1 MNIWE
6 NFGTFYQSLDIGGL
20 VVVWGLLFLFFFF
33 MVATFL
39 LFSKNRELG
48 KLLQEKTKKVAEL
61 EAEKRALLEKKID
74 KVAVKDLNKDIK
86 PVKEKQEVTLEEEAI
101 FTDDETDDAPVVN
114 KNNIN
119 NNISINS
126 KEDVS
131 DKGKMIGNVT
141 DKEVVIN
148 TNSNIDDKR
157 KEEVK
162 QATKVGQEEIIES
175 PSDTISTRS
184 QVSNNTVSSNNNLYS
199 RSALKDNRRFQ
210 TSPINI
216 IREES
221 LDETMQKLKPI
232 EIGEAKEDVKRE
244 NVNFV
249 EEISRK
255 MEQEIKPQ
263 TIELTD
269 YELKQ
274 EEEAIISY
282 DELMKN
288 KDRLFKITD
297 DEEDDAQFI
306 EELKYFRNSLQ

>member
-20 VVVWGLLFLFFFF
+20 VVVWGFLFVFLFF

-101 FTDDETDDAPVVN
+101 FTDDETNDAPVVN

>member
-6 NFGTFYQSLDIGGL
+6 NFGVFYQSLDIGGL

-101 FTDDETDDAPVVN
+101 FTDDENNDAPVVN

-119 NNISINS
+119 DNINING
-126 KEDVS
+126 KEDLS
-131 DKGKMIGNVT
+131 NKDKMISNVT

>member
-6 NFGTFYQSLDIGGL
+6 NFGVFYQSLDIGGL

-48 KLLQEKTKKVAEL
+48 KLLQEKTKRETEL

-101 FTDDETDDAPVVN
+101 FTDDETNDASVVN

-119 NNISINS
+119 DNISINS

-131 DKGKMIGNVT
+131 NKNKMIGNVT

-199 RSALKDNRRFQ
+199 RSVLKDNRRFQ

-216 IREES
+216 IREET

>member
-20 VVVWGLLFLFFFF
+20 VVVWGFLFVFLFF

-48 KLLQEKTKKVAEL
+48 KLLQEKTKNVAEL
-61 EAEKRALLEKKID
+61 EAEKRTLLEKKID

-86 PVKEKQEVTLEEEAI
+86 PVKEKQEATLEEKAI

>member
-6 NFGTFYQSLDIGGL
+6 NFGVFYQSLDIGGL
-20 VVVWGLLFLFFFF
+20 VVVWGLLFVFLFF

-101 FTDDETDDAPVVN
+101 FTDDETNDAPVVN

-119 NNISINS
+119 DNISINS

-131 DKGKMIGNVT
+131 NKDKMISDVT

-157 KEEVK
+157 NEEVK
-162 QATKVGQEEIIES
+162 QAKEVGQDEVVEK
-175 PSDTISTRS
+175 PSAPISARS

-282 DELMKN
+282 DELMKK

>member
-20 VVVWGLLFLFFFF
+20 VVVWGFLFVFLFF

-101 FTDDETDDAPVVN
+101 FTDDETNDASVVN

-119 NNISINS
+119 DNISINS

-131 DKGKMIGNVT
+131 NKDKMIGNVT

>member
-6 NFGTFYQSLDIGGL
+6 NFGVFYQSLDIGGL
-20 VVVWGLLFLFFFF
+20 VVVWGLLFVFLFF

-61 EAEKRALLEKKID
+61 EAEKRTLLEKKID

-101 FTDDETDDAPVVN
+101 FTDDENNDAPVVN

-119 NNISINS
+119 DNIRING

-131 DKGKMIGNVT
+131 NKDKMISNVA

-148 TNSNIDDKR
+148 TNSNIDDKQN
-157 KEEVK
+157 EEVK
-162 QATKVGQEEIIES
+162 QATKVGQDDVIEK

-184 QVSNNTVSSNNNLYS
+184 QVSNNMVSSNHNLYS

>member
-20 VVVWGLLFLFFFF
+20 VVVWGFLFVFLFF

-61 EAEKRALLEKKID
+61 EAEKRTLLEKKID

-86 PVKEKQEVTLEEEAI
+86 PVKEKQEATLEEKAI

>member
-6 NFGTFYQSLDIGGL
+6 NFGVFYQSLDIGGL
-20 VVVWGLLFLFFFF
+20 VVVWGLLFVFLFF

-101 FTDDETDDAPVVN
+101 FTDDETNDAPVVN

-119 NNISINS
+119 DNISINS

-131 DKGKMIGNVT
+131 NKDKMISDVT

-157 KEEVK
+157 NEEVK
-162 QATKVGQEEIIES
+162 QAKEVGQDEVVEK
-175 PSDTISTRS
+175 PSDSISTRS

-216 IREES
+216 IREET

-232 EIGEAKEDVKRE
+232 KIGEAKEDVKRE

>member
-6 NFGTFYQSLDIGGL
+6 NFGVFYQSLDIGGL

-61 EAEKRALLEKKID
+61 EAEKRTLLEKKID

-101 FTDDETDDAPVVN
+101 FTDDETNDASVVN

-119 NNISINS
+119 DNISINS

-131 DKGKMIGNVT
+131 NKDKMIGNVT

-232 EIGEAKEDVKRE
+232 EIGEAKDDVKRE

>member
-6 NFGTFYQSLDIGGL
+6 NFGVFYQSLDIGGL
-20 VVVWGLLFLFFFF
+20 VVVWGLLFVFLFF

-61 EAEKRALLEKKID
+61 EAEKRTLLEKKID

-101 FTDDETDDAPVVN
+101 FTDDETNDAPVVN

-119 NNISINS
+119 DNISINS

-131 DKGKMIGNVT
+131 NKNKMIGNVT

-175 PSDTISTRS
+175 PSDSISTRS

>member
-6 NFGTFYQSLDIGGL
+6 NFGVFYQSLDIGGL
-20 VVVWGLLFLFFFF
+20 VVVWGLLFVFLFF

-48 KLLQEKTKKVAEL
+48 KLLQEKTKRETEL

-101 FTDDETDDAPVVN
+101 FTDDETNDASVVN

-119 NNISINS
+119 DNISINS

-131 DKGKMIGNVT
+131 DKDKMISNVT

-199 RSALKDNRRFQ
+199 RSVLKDNRRFQ

-216 IREES
+216 IREET

>member
-6 NFGTFYQSLDIGGL
+6 NFGVFYQSLDIGGL
-20 VVVWGLLFLFFFF
+20 VVVWGLLFVFLFF

-101 FTDDETDDAPVVN
+101 FTDDETNDAPVVN

-119 NNISINS
+119 DNISINS

-131 DKGKMIGNVT
+131 NKDKMISDVT

-157 KEEVK
+157 NEEVK
-162 QATKVGQEEIIES
+162 QAKEVGQDEVVEK
-175 PSDTISTRS
+175 PSAPISARS

>member
-6 NFGTFYQSLDIGGL
+6 NFGVFYQSLDIGGL

-101 FTDDETDDAPVVN
+101 FTDDETNDASVVN

-119 NNISINS
+119 DNISINS

>member
-1 MNIWE
+1 M
-6 NFGTFYQSLDIGGL
+6 
-20 VVVWGLLFLFFFF
+20 
-33 MVATFL
+33 
-39 LFSKNRELG
+39 
-48 KLLQEKTKKVAEL
+48 
-61 EAEKRALLEKKID
+61 
-74 KVAVKDLNKDIK
+74 
-86 PVKEKQEVTLEEEAI
+86 
-101 FTDDETDDAPVVN
+101 
-114 KNNIN
+114 
-119 NNISINS
+119 
-126 KEDVS
+126 
-131 DKGKMIGNVT
+131 
-141 DKEVVIN
+141 IN

-199 RSALKDNRRFQ
+199 RSVLKDNRRFQ

-216 IREES
+216 IREET

>member
-6 NFGTFYQSLDIGGL
+6 NFGVFYQSLDIGGL
-20 VVVWGLLFLFFFF
+20 VVVWGFLFVFLFF

-101 FTDDETDDAPVVN
+101 FTDDENNDAPVIN

-119 NNISINS
+119 DNISINS

>member
-20 VVVWGLLFLFFFF
+20 VVVWGFLFVFLFF

-101 FTDDETDDAPVVN
+101 FTDDETNDAPVVN

-119 NNISINS
+119 DNISINS

-221 LDETMQKLKPI
+221 LDETMQKLKSI

>member
-20 VVVWGLLFLFFFF
+20 VVVWGFLFVFLFF

-61 EAEKRALLEKKID
+61 ETEKRALLEKKID

-86 PVKEKQEVTLEEEAI
+86 PVKEKQEATLEEKAI

>member
-6 NFGTFYQSLDIGGL
+6 NFGVFYQSLDIGGL
-20 VVVWGLLFLFFFF
+20 VVVWGLLFVFLFF

-101 FTDDETDDAPVVN
+101 FTDDETNDAPVVN

-119 NNISINS
+119 DNISINS

-131 DKGKMIGNVT
+131 DKDKMISDVT

-157 KEEVK
+157 NEEVK
-162 QATKVGQEEIIES
+162 QATKVGQDDVIES
-175 PSDTISTRS
+175 PSDSISTRS

>member
-6 NFGTFYQSLDIGGL
+6 NFGVFYQSLDIGGL
-20 VVVWGLLFLFFFF
+20 VVVWGLLFVFLFF

-61 EAEKRALLEKKID
+61 EAEKRTLLEKKID

-101 FTDDETDDAPVVN
+101 FTDDETNDASVVN

-119 NNISINS
+119 DNISINS

-131 DKGKMIGNVT
+131 NKDKMIGNVT

-175 PSDTISTRS
+175 PSDSISTRS

-199 RSALKDNRRFQ
+199 RSVLKDNRRFQ

-216 IREES
+216 IREET

>member
-61 EAEKRALLEKKID
+61 EAEKRTLLEKKID

-86 PVKEKQEVTLEEEAI
+86 PVKEKQEATLEEKAI

-131 DKGKMIGNVT
+131 NKDKMIGNVT

>member
-20 VVVWGLLFLFFFF
+20 VVVWGLLFVFLFF

-61 EAEKRALLEKKID
+61 EAEKRTLLEKKID

>member
-20 VVVWGLLFLFFFF
+20 VVVWGFLFVFLFF

-101 FTDDETDDAPVVN
+101 FTDDETNDAPVVN

-221 LDETMQKLKPI
+221 LDETMQKLKSI

>member
-6 NFGTFYQSLDIGGL
+6 NFGVFYQSLDIGGL
-20 VVVWGLLFLFFFF
+20 VVVWGLLFVFLFF

-61 EAEKRALLEKKID
+61 EAEKRTLLEKKID

-101 FTDDETDDAPVVN
+101 FTDDETNDAPVVN

-119 NNISINS
+119 DNISINS

-131 DKGKMIGNVT
+131 DKDKMISDVT

-157 KEEVK
+157 NEEVK
-162 QATKVGQEEIIES
+162 QAKEVGQDEVVEK
-175 PSDTISTRS
+175 PSAPISARS

>member
-6 NFGTFYQSLDIGGL
+6 NFGVFYQSLDIGGL
-20 VVVWGLLFLFFFF
+20 VVLWGLLFVFLFF

-101 FTDDETDDAPVVN
+101 FTDDETNDAPVVN

-119 NNISINS
+119 DNISINS

-131 DKGKMIGNVT
+131 DKDKMISDVT

-157 KEEVK
+157 NEEVK
-162 QATKVGQEEIIES
+162 QAKEVGQDEVVEK
-175 PSDTISTRS
+175 PSAPISARS

>member
-20 VVVWGLLFLFFFF
+20 VVVWGFLFVFLFF

-61 EAEKRALLEKKID
+61 EAEKRTLLEKKID

-86 PVKEKQEVTLEEEAI
+86 PVKEKQEATLEEEAI

-131 DKGKMIGNVT
+131 

>member
-6 NFGTFYQSLDIGGL
+6 NFGTFYQSLNISGL
-20 VVVWGLLFLFFFF
+20 IIIWGFLFVFLFF

-61 EAEKRALLEKKID
+61 EAEKRTLLEKKID

-86 PVKEKQEVTLEEEAI
+86 PVKEKQEATLEEEAI

-131 DKGKMIGNVT
+131 

>member
-20 VVVWGLLFLFFFF
+20 VVVWGLLFVFLFF

-101 FTDDETDDAPVVN
+101 FTDDETNDAPVVN

-119 NNISINS
+119 DNISINS

-131 DKGKMIGNVT
+131 DKDKMISDVT

-162 QATKVGQEEIIES
+162 QATKVGQDDVIEK

>member
-61 EAEKRALLEKKID
+61 ETEKRALLEKKID

-101 FTDDETDDAPVVN
+101 FTDDESNDASVVN

-119 NNISINS
+119 DNISINS

-131 DKGKMIGNVT
+131 NKDKMIGNVT

-175 PSDTISTRS
+175 PSDSISTRS

-216 IREES
+216 IREET

>member
-6 NFGTFYQSLDIGGL
+6 NFGVFYQSLDIGGL
-20 VVVWGLLFLFFFF
+20 VVVWGLLFVFLFF

-101 FTDDETDDAPVVN
+101 FTDDENNDAPVIN

-119 NNISINS
+119 DNISING

-131 DKGKMIGNVT
+131 NKDEMISNVA

-148 TNSNIDDKR
+148 TNSNIDDKQN
-157 KEEVK
+157 EEVK
-162 QATKVGQEEIIES
+162 QATKVGQDDVIEK

>member
-6 NFGTFYQSLDIGGL
+6 NFGVFYQSLDIGGL
-20 VVVWGLLFLFFFF
+20 VVVWGFLFVFLFF

-61 EAEKRALLEKKID
+61 EAEKRTLLEKKID

-86 PVKEKQEVTLEEEAI
+86 PVKEKQEATLEEKAI

>member
-6 NFGTFYQSLDIGGL
+6 NFGVFYQSLDIGGL

-61 EAEKRALLEKKID
+61 ETEKRALLEKKID

-101 FTDDETDDAPVVN
+101 FTDDETNDASVVN

-119 NNISINS
+119 DNISINS

-131 DKGKMIGNVT
+131 NKDKMIGNVT

>member
-6 NFGTFYQSLDIGGL
+6 NFGVFYQSLDIGGL
-20 VVVWGLLFLFFFF
+20 VVVWGLLFVFLFF

-101 FTDDETDDAPVVN
+101 FTDDENNDAPVIN

-119 NNISINS
+119 DNISINS

>member
-6 NFGTFYQSLDIGGL
+6 NFGVFYQSLDIGGL
-20 VVVWGLLFLFFFF
+20 VVVWGLLFVFLFF

-61 EAEKRALLEKKID
+61 EAEKRTLLEKKID

-86 PVKEKQEVTLEEEAI
+86 PVKEKQEATLEEKAI

>member
-6 NFGTFYQSLDIGGL
+6 NFGVFYRSLDIGGL

-101 FTDDETDDAPVVN
+101 FTDDETNDASVVN

-119 NNISINS
+119 DNISINS

-131 DKGKMIGNVT
+131 NKNKMIGNVT

-216 IREES
+216 IREET

>member
-86 PVKEKQEVTLEEEAI
+86 PVKEKQEITLEEEAI
-101 FTDDETDDAPVVN
+101 FTDDETNDASVVN

-119 NNISINS
+119 DNISINS

-131 DKGKMIGNVT
+131 NKDKMIGNVT

-175 PSDTISTRS
+175 PSDSISTRS

-216 IREES
+216 IREET

>member
-20 VVVWGLLFLFFFF
+20 VVVWGLLFVFLFF

-101 FTDDETDDAPVVN
+101 FTDDENNDAPVIN

-119 NNISINS
+119 DNISING

-131 DKGKMIGNVT
+131 NKDEMISNVA

-148 TNSNIDDKR
+148 TNSNIDDKQN
-157 KEEVK
+157 EEVK
-162 QATKVGQEEIIES
+162 QATKVGQDDVIEK

>member
-6 NFGTFYQSLDIGGL
+6 NFGVFYQSLDIGGL
-20 VVVWGLLFLFFFF
+20 VVVWGLLFVFLFF

-101 FTDDETDDAPVVN
+101 FTDDETNDAPVVN

-119 NNISINS
+119 DNISINS

-131 DKGKMIGNVT
+131 NKDKMISDVT

-157 KEEVK
+157 NEEVK
-162 QATKVGQEEIIES
+162 QAKEVGQDEVVEK
-175 PSDTISTRS
+175 PSDSISTRS

-232 EIGEAKEDVKRE
+232 KIGEAKEDVKRE